1 MTGEQADWFGVDA
14 GKIRVGDRADLTV
27 IDPARFDQNLEAVSW
42 AEMDGFDGLP
52 RMVNRNPGLVP
63 LVLINGKVAFENDA
77 VAPELG
83 KAQGFGQFLPAH

>member
-1 MTGEQADWFGVDA
+1 
-14 GKIRVGDRADLTV
+14 
-27 IDPARFDQNLEAVSW
+27 
-42 AEMDGFDGLP
+42 MDGFDGLP

-63 LVLINGKVAFENDA
+63 LVLINGKVAFENDE

>member
-1 MTGEQADWFGVDA
+1 
-14 GKIRVGDRADLTV
+14 
-27 IDPARFDQNLEAVSW
+27 
-42 AEMDGFDGLP
+42 MDGFDGLP

-83 KAQGFGQFLPAH
+83 KTQGFGQFLPAH